1 MNMRDTGAT
10 PEGMAR
16 AEIHDNDGAAGE
28 VAQLHA
34 AFATLRAASKHGCT
48 PLYAARM
55 DRLRRLLAL
64 TAHHQDRILAAI
76 SADFG
81 HRSAHEMQ
89 LAEIF
94 TTMSAIR
101 QNMRH
106 LRQWMKPRRVPTP
119 LHMRPGRSRLLRQPL
134 GVVGIIAPW
143 NYPFHLAMAPA
154 AAALA
159 AGNTVLIKPSELTPR
174 LSQLMKEL
182 VEQAF
187 APHEMAVATGGADV
201 GAAFSSLPFDH
212 LFFTGSTQV
221 GRIVAQAAAANLT
234 PVTLELGGKSPVIM
248 AADCDLDVAAPRIAF
263 GKLFNAGQTCVA
275 PDYALV
281 PRRRVPEFVQA
292 MQRATQAMYPRVM
305 DNDDYTAIVSPRH
318 HERLQ
323 LLLDNA
329 RQHGAA
335 TVPLTAPESAA
346 GAHRKMAPT
355 LVLDVSDG
363 MQIMREEIFGPLL
376 PVVPYD
382 SLDQA
387 LDYINRGERPLALY
401 WFGKSTAER
410 ERVLADTIA
419 GGVTINDAV
428 WHVAQENLPFGGVGA
443 SGMGSYHGEHGF
455 RTFSKEKPV
464 FIQARWNAFG
474 IFRPPYG
481 ALFERA
487 IGALKTLF

>member
-1 MNMRDTGAT
+1 MNMRETGAT
-10 PEGMAR
+10 PEGNT
-16 AEIHDNDGAAGE
+16 HAG
-28 VAQLHA
+28 VAQMEAVFA
-34 AFATLRAASKHGCT
+34 ALRAGSAQDRT
-48 PLYAARM
+48 PLYATRM

-64 TAHHQDRILAAI
+64 TVQHQDRILAAI

-81 HRSAHEMQ
+81 HRSTHEMQ

-101 QNMRH
+101 HNMRH
-106 LRQWMKPRRVPTP
+106 LRKWMKPRRVATP
-119 LHMRPGRSRLLRQPL
+119 LHMLPASSRLLRQPL

-143 NYPFHLAMAPA
+143 NYPFHLAIGPA

-182 VEQAF
+182 VGQTF
-187 APHEMAVATGGADV
+187 AAHEMAVVTGGAEV
-201 GAAFSSLPFDH
+201 GAAFSELPFDH

-221 GRIVAQAAAANLT
+221 GRIVAQAAARNLT
-234 PVTLELGGKSPVIM
+234 PVTLELGGKSPAIVS
-248 AADCDLDVAAPRIAF
+248 ADCDLDVAAPRMVF

-281 PRRRVPEFVQA
+281 PRQRVTEFVQA
-292 MQRATQAMYPRVM
+292 MQRAACAMYPTVA
-305 DNDDYTAIVSPRH
+305 DNPDYTAIVSQRH
-318 HERLQ
+318 AERLER
-323 LLLDNA
+323 LLENA
-329 RQHGAA
+329 RQMGA
-335 TVPLTAPESAA
+335 TVAPLTALEKETS
-346 GAHRKMAPT
+346 AHRKLPPA
-355 LVLDVSDG
+355 LVLNVNDG
-363 MQIMREEIFGPLL
+363 MSIMREEIFGPLL

-382 SLDQA
+382 TLDEA
-387 LDYINRGERPLALY
+387 LDYVNKGDRPLALY
-401 WFGKSTAER
+401 WFGKSGAER
-410 ERVLADTIA
+410 ERVLNETIA

-464 FIQARWNAFG
+464 FLQTRWNAFG

-481 ALFERA
+481 RLFDRA